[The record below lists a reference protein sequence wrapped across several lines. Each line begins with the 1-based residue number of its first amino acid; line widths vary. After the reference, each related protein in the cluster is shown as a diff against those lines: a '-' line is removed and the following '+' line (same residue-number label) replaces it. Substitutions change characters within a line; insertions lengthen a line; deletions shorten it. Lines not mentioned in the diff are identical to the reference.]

1 MLITTSSAL
10 AEFCHALRGVP
21 YIAVDTEFMR
31 EKSYYAHLCLV
42 QVAYGEHVAAID
54 PLVEGLDLG
63 PLRELL
69 CDPTIVKVF
78 HSAVQDLEIFLVKIG
93 QIPAPLFDTQIAAAV
108 CGLGDQPGYAKVVAE
123 LLDVQI
129 DKSSQVTDWSLRPL
143 SERQMDY
150 ALSDVTHLCDV
161 YELLLDRLASSDRT
175 SWVGDDMDALLD
187 PTRYRVEPI
196 EAWRRIKLRRPK
208 PKTLAVLRQLAAW
221 RESVAMERDIPRNWI
236 ARDEVLVGV
245 AQGLPRTVNDLAKVR
260 GIKPQLARGRDGE
273 ALLRAVQEGLDSPRD
288 SWPEVGP
295 TKPRLSGHES
305 LVALLQALLQ
315 QRCQA
320 FGVSMPVVAKR
331 ADLDRIATEDNPDVP
346 ALCGW
351 RREVFGADAL
361 ELRAGRL
368 ALTGRQGDVV
378 DVRIPDQT

>member
-42 QVAYGEHVAAID
+42 QVAHGEHVAAID
-54 PLVEGLDLG
+54 PLVDGLDLG
-63 PLRELL
+63 PLRDLL

-78 HSAVQDLEIFLVKIG
+78 HSAVQDLEIFFNKIG
-93 QIPAPLFDTQIAAAV
+93 QVPAPLFDTQIAAAV
-108 CGLGDQPGYAKVVAE
+108 CGLGDQPGYAKVVGD
-123 LLDVQI
+123 LLNIQI
-129 DKSSQVTDWSLRPL
+129 DKSSQMTDWSLRPL
-143 SERQMDY
+143 SERQLSY

-161 YELLLDRLASSDRT
+161 YELLLERLASSDRT
-175 SWVGDDMDALLD
+175 SWVEDDMEALLD
-187 PTRYRVEPI
+187 PTRYRIEPI
-196 EAWRRIKLRRPK
+196 EAWRRVKIRRPK
-208 PKTLAVLRQLAAW
+208 PKTLAVLRELAAW
-221 RESVAMERDIPRNWI
+221 RESVAMARDIPRNWV

-245 AQGLPRTVNDLAKVR
+245 AQSLPSTAKDLSKVR
-260 GIKPQLARGRDGE
+260 GLKPQLASRDGE
-273 ALLRAVQEGLDSPRD
+273 TLLRAVREGLESPRD

-295 TKPRLSGHES
+295 SKPRLSGHES

-320 FGVSMPVVAKR
+320 FGVSVPVVAKR
-331 ADLDRIATEDNPDVP
+331 AELDRIATEDSPDIP
-346 ALCGW
+346 ALRGW

-368 ALTGRQGDVV
+368 ALTGRQGSVV
-378 DVRIPDQT
+378 DVQIPEQT

>member
-1 MLITTSSAL
+1 MLITTSNAL
-10 AEFCHALRGVP
+10 AEFCSALRGVP

-31 EKSYYAHLCLV
+31 EKNYYARLCLV
-42 QVAYGEHVAAID
+42 QVAHGEHVAAID
-54 PLVEGLDLG
+54 PLVDGLDLG

-69 CDPTIVKVF
+69 CDPAIVKVF
-78 HSAVQDLEIFLVKIG
+78 HSAVQDLEIFLEKIG
-93 QIPAPLFDTQIAAAV
+93 QVPAPLFDTQIAAAV
-108 CGLGDQPGYAKVVAE
+108 CGLGDQPGYAKVVAD

-129 DKSSQVTDWSLRPL
+129 DKSSQMTDWSLRPL
-143 SERQMDY
+143 SDRQLDY

-161 YELLLDRLASSDRT
+161 YELLLERLASSDRT
-175 SWVGDDMDALLD
+175 SWVEDDMGALLD

-221 RESVAMERDIPRNWI
+221 RESVAMARDIPRNWV

-245 AQGLPRTVNDLAKVR
+245 AQSLPDTVNDLAKVR
-260 GIKPQLARGRDGE
+260 GLKPQLAGGRDGE

-295 TKPRLSGHES
+295 TKSRLSGHES

-315 QRCQA
+315 QRCQT

-331 ADLDRIATEDNPDVP
+331 AELDRIATEDNPDVP
-346 ALCGW
+346 ALRGW

-368 ALTGRQGDVV
+368 ALTGRQGAVV
-378 DVRIPDQT
+378 DVRIPGQT

>member
-42 QVAYGEHVAAID
+42 QVAHGEHVAAID
-54 PLVEGLDLG
+54 PLVDGLDLG
-63 PLRELL
+63 PLRDLL

-78 HSAVQDLEIFLVKIG
+78 HSAVQDLEIFFNKIG
-93 QIPAPLFDTQIAAAV
+93 QVPAPLFDTQIAAAV
-108 CGLGDQPGYAKVVAE
+108 CGLGDQPGYAKVVGD
-123 LLDVQI
+123 LLNIQI
-129 DKSSQVTDWSLRPL
+129 DKSSQMTDWSLRPL
-143 SERQMDY
+143 SERQLSY

-161 YELLLDRLASSDRT
+161 YELLLERLASSDRT
-175 SWVGDDMDALLD
+175 SWVEDDMEALLD
-187 PTRYRVEPI
+187 PTRYRIEPI
-196 EAWRRIKLRRPK
+196 EAWRRVKIRRPK
-208 PKTLAVLRQLAAW
+208 PKTLAVLRELAAW
-221 RESVAMERDIPRNWI
+221 RESVAMTRDIPRNWV

-245 AQGLPRTVNDLAKVR
+245 AQSLPSTAKDLSKVR
-260 GIKPQLARGRDGE
+260 GLKPQLASRDGE
-273 ALLRAVQEGLDSPRD
+273 TLLRAVREGLESPRD

-295 TKPRLSGHES
+295 SKPRLSGHES

-320 FGVSMPVVAKR
+320 FGVSVPVVAKR
-331 ADLDRIATEDNPDVP
+331 AELDRIATEDSPDIP
-346 ALCGW
+346 ALRGW

-368 ALTGRQGDVV
+368 ALTGRQGSVV
-378 DVRIPDQT
+378 DVQIPEQT